1 VLRFIYDAVLA
12 ATDAA
17 PDCVAIHHLSEDP
30 DLATLDQP
38 VSDRGKL
45 TSRSLGENNMYHTSH
60 TLEFYT
66 PLLLIQVVIE
76 LSVTCLWNVLRVMGS
91 LRLFT

>member
-1 VLRFIYDAVLA
+1 
-12 ATDAA
+12 
-17 PDCVAIHHLSEDP
+17 
-30 DLATLDQP
+30 
-38 VSDRGKL
+38 
-45 TSRSLGENNMYHTSH
+45 MYHTSH

>member
-1 VLRFIYDAVLA
+1 MGLGQYRFFGMVQISSMVVL
-12 ATDAA
+12 
-17 PDCVAIHHLSEDP
+17 PLSIW
-30 DLATLDQP
+30 TRNMGQ
-38 VSDRGKL
+38 V
-45 TSRSLGENNMYHTSH
+45 SRSLGENNMYHTSH